1 MITLK
6 KLISW
11 LESYRSE
18 YKILPEDLIEA
29 ISSYNPKISESNQ
42 NGIAVK
48 YFISNL
54 KEMFVEDA
62 EFELK
67 ELIYEIQQLDFNSE
81 KFERFGNAH
90 GLCDCSKCK
99 SIERILHA
107 DY

>member
-11 LESYRSE
+11 LESYGSE

-29 ISSYNPKISESNQ
+29 ISSYNPEISESNQ

-48 YFISNL
+48 YFINNL

-81 KFERFGNAH
+81 KFKKFGITH
-90 GLCDCSKCK
+90 GLCDCPKCK
-99 SIERILHA
+99 KAENIL
-107 DY
+107 YSNY